1 MSKSFRTRGNNSSV
15 KPQRRTTMA
24 DETTTKPVHES
35 KRVKAVVNDGVKVE
49 TQTVD
54 AKFGTVEGSITY
66 PRCTATTPDGALAMA
81 ASLGLTKT
89 VETKNADGT
98 VTESEVKLDDQDA
111 FLKYFNA
118 GYDSAMR
125 LTARNELAV
134 AIEGPEKQINAVA
147 SRIAKLKFGDD
158 SEENIK
164 KVRAL
169 PEFNSLVTLMS

>member
-1 MSKSFRTRGNNSSV
+1 
-15 KPQRRTTMA
+15 MA
-24 DETTTKPVHES
+24 DETAVKPVHES

-66 PRCTATTPDGALAMA
+66 PRCTALTPDGALAMA

-89 VETKNADGT
+89 VTKIVDGKDVET
-98 VTESEVKLDDQDA
+98 EEKLDDQDA